1 VPWPQDVGESSLP
14 VFSFN
19 APMVYPIGE
28 KVRRRGV
35 RKKMAEVKVL
45 KDEPLEKA
53 LKRFQKKCQEAGIIK
68 EIKRRRAYE
77 KPSEKQKRKAAEARR
92 KQRRRK

>member
-1 VPWPQDVGESSLP
+1 MNSV
-14 VFSFN
+14 
-19 APMVYPIGE
+19 
-28 KVRRRGV
+28 
-35 RKKMAEVKVL
+35 AEVKVL